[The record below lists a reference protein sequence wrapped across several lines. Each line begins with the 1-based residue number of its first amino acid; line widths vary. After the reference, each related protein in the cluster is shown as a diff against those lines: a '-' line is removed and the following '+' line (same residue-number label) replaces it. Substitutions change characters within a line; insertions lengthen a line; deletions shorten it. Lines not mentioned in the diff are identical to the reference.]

1 MLLTDLQSL
10 ILDLSKQSHSV
21 WKSSLAVYKIR
32 IDEVNFIFS
41 QLWISYQRSNH
52 RIISINECMKC
63 QIWKAL
69 KNISNSIQT
78 EIMREYFKEKA
89 SDLSFRAF
97 ETLKD
102 VTISGIFREWSKFQ
116 TAHLRFP
123 QLDTS
128 SCVLTEKEISC
139 VS

>member
-1 MLLTDLQSL
+1 
-10 ILDLSKQSHSV
+10 
-21 WKSSLAVYKIR
+21 
-32 IDEVNFIFS
+32 
-41 QLWISYQRSNH
+41 
-52 RIISINECMKC
+52 MKC

-69 KNISNSIQT
+69 KHISNSIET

-128 SCVLTEKEISC
+128 SCVQTEKEISC
-139 VS
+139 VSQVSLVFLNGRYQGRPWLLRITRAVVSIEGGLSSRRNRVKCKQSWKTYHQIIKGWRVFE